1 MTVATVT
8 ERRRLERAA
17 RGLAWLTIA
26 WNVIEAVVAI
36 GAGLAA
42 DSIAL
47 VGFGFDSTIEVLAAC
62 VVLWRFRSD
71 DEARE
76 RQALRLIGVTFFALA
91 AYVSVEAIRDLV
103 AGGEAE
109 TSTVGIGLAIA
120 SAVVMPLLAWAK
132 RRVGRRLGSSVVV
145 ADSTQTL
152 LCTYLS
158 FILLAGLVLNA
169 TVGLGWA
176 DPVAALGIAVLAA
189 REGREAWRGDDC
201 C

>member
-1 MTVATVT
+1 VT
-8 ERRRLERAA
+8 DVLERRRLERAA

-26 WNVIEAVVAI
+26 WNVVEAIVAI

-42 DSIAL
+42 GSIAL
-47 VGFGFDSTIEVLAAC
+47 VGFGFDSTIEVFAAGI
-62 VVLWRFRSD
+62 VLWRFRAD

-91 AYVSVEAIRDLV
+91 AYVGVEAIRDLL
-103 AGGEAE
+103 GGDEAE
-109 TSTVGIGLAIA
+109 TSAVGIGLAIA
-120 SAVVMPLLAWAK
+120 SAVVMPTLAWAK

-169 TVGLGWA
+169 TIGVGWA
-176 DPVAALGIAVLAA
+176 DPLAALAIAFLAA